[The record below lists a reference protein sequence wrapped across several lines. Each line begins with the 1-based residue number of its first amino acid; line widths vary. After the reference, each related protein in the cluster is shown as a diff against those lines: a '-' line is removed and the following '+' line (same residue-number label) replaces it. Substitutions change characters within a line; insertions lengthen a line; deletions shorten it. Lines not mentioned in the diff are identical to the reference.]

1 MHLTFSELFTG
12 ANLLLGLALYRKLSI
27 MTYQHK
33 LMWVDFADKKGISPK
48 VNGASSGSL

>member
-1 MHLTFSELFTG
+1 MHVTFSELFTG

-33 LMWVDFADKKGISPK
+33 LMWIAFAAQKGISPK
-48 VNGASSGSL
+48 ATGAES

>member
-33 LMWVDFADKKGISPK
+33 LMWVDFAKHKGIDPK
-48 VNGASSGSL
+48 ANGVGV